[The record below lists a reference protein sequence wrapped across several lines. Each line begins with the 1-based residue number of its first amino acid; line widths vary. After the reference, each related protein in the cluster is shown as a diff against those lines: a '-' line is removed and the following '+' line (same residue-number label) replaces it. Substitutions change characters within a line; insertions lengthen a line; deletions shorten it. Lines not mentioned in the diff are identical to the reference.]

1 MWNVVLA
8 NVIQLFSQ
16 AIEFTSNSTKR
27 RKTTIRLQIAS
38 RTLDSLTDA
47 LLMGF
52 SGLVVDMADAIRNVL
67 NYRGK
72 LTPHRQFLLVVA
84 TMVLIPIV
92 NNYGVIGLLPLLSTT
107 FFTLTAGTKD
117 PFKYKLIN
125 AINFLPWVVYDFTIQ
140 SYVSMA
146 GDIVSVLL
154 CVFAAIRIKRREDK
168 LERRKARARERARQ
182 ARQAKKARERRAAH
196 IERLSTWLAPAA
208 TTRKNTAARQKSR
221 RSSAARRRTTS
232 RRPATRAKSTTR
244 RRTARRPKTVARAKA

>member
-92 NNYGVIGLLPLLSTT
+92 NNYGVIGLLPLLSTV

-146 GDIVSVLL
+146 GDIVSILL

-196 IERLSTWLAPAA
+196 VERLSAWLAPA
-208 TTRKNTAARQKSR
+208 TTRKNTTARQKSR

-232 RRPATRAKSTTR
+232 RQRATARQKATR
-244 RRTARRPKTVARAKA
+244 RA